1 MPHTIALTGANFKD
15 VVDTNDLVI
24 VDFWA
29 EWCGPCKSFAPV
41 FSSAAEN
48 NPDIVF
54 GKIDTEEAQDLA
66 NVFQIRSIPTLMV
79 FKEQIVVFSQAGAMP
94 AGSFDELIK
103 QAKLLDMDQV
113 RAEIANQTSP
123 SDQPQNEA

>member
-1 MPHTIALTGANFKD
+1 MSHTIALTGANFKD
-15 VVDTNDLVI
+15 VVDNNDLVI

-54 GKIDTEEAQDLA
+54 GKVDTEEAQDLA

-94 AGSFDELIK
+94 AGNFDELIR
-103 QAKLLDMDQV
+103 QAKLLDMDEV
-113 RAEIANQTSP
+113 RAEVAAQKSQ
-123 SDQPQNEA
+123 SDKSQSKS

>member
-15 VVDTNDLVI
+15 VVDTSDLVI

-29 EWCGPCKSFAPV
+29 QWCGPCKSFAPV
-41 FSSAAEN
+41 FSSAAES

-54 GKIDTEEAQDLA
+54 GKVDTEEAQDLA

-79 FKEQIVVFSQAGAMP
+79 FKQQIVVFSQAGAMP
-94 AGSFDELIK
+94 AGNFDELIK

-113 RAEIANQTSP
+113 RAEIASQTSQ
-123 SDQPQNEA
+123 SDEPQNDA